1 MAVVGLKGEHDLEN
15 GTTAQGQGKAPSLS
29 MAQVSRGN
37 AQVKNNDTSYKEVE
51 VDNRDI
57 YYRGEEEVADG
68 DGEEEEEVVAG
79 GNGVVGDSQ
88 KLAKEEEEK
97 EKALTI
103 TITMQA
109 GTECLA
115 KMIIS
120 WESLQNV

>member
-15 GTTAQGQGKAPSLS
+15 GTTAQGQGMAPSLS
-29 MAQVSRGN
+29 ITQVSRGN
-37 AQVKNNDTSYKEVE
+37 AQVKNDDTSYQEVE
-51 VDNRDI
+51 AVAVVE
-57 YYRGEEEVADG
+57 GVEEVVVDG
-68 DGEEEEEVVAG
+68 DGVEEEEVVAG

-103 TITMQA
+103 TITVQA

-120 WESLQNV
+120 WESLHSV